1 MNNQVIVVDLDGTIL
16 NTDTLHECVFHL
28 LSNSPLELLKIPF
41 YLLKGKAYLKK
52 FLAEKTDLNLDLLPW
67 NKELIEILKDKKNEG
82 AHLVLCTGADMIIAN
97 NISSYLG
104 IFDEVFASDGKN
116 NLTGKYKADLL
127 IKKFGK
133 KNFDYAGNSNVDIA
147 VWKFCKSALVV
158 NTTKKLSSNV
168 DKITDISYEQIKNR
182 FTLKI
187 FLKAMRIH
195 QWPKN
200 LLLVVPMVAAQLT
213 HDLYNWLLVSVG
225 FISFSLLASSIY
237 LLNDLLD
244 LDNDRSHQRKKT
256 RPFASGDI
264 SLAYGALLIPIL
276 MFISFYL
283 AFMMLNETFI
293 FWLTIYLILTIAYSF
308 ALKPIILID
317 VITLSLLYTLRVIS
331 GGAVISLETSP
342 WLLAFSIF
350 LFVSLAFIKRYS
362 ELDNIK
368 SNNDLKIMGRGYYSS
383 DAPIIQ
389 SLGISSA
396 FCAIL
401 VFALYINSPEI
412 IVLYDFIQIIWLCI
426 PVLIFWL
433 SWMWISANRGQMHD
447 DPIMFAFKD
456 KYSVLSGIAFILIII
471 LGG

>member
-28 LSNSPLELLKIPF
+28 LSNAPLELLKIPF
-41 YLLKGKAYLKK
+41 HLLKGKAYLKK
-52 FLAEKTDLNLDLLPW
+52 RLAEKTDLNLDLLPW
-67 NKELIEILKDKKNEG
+67 NKELIKILTDKKNEG
-82 AHLVLCTGADMIIAN
+82 AHLVLCSGADMRIAN
-97 NISSYLG
+97 SISLHLG

-116 NLTGKYKADLL
+116 NLIGKSKADLL

-133 KNFDYAGNSNVDIA
+133 KNFDYAGNSNVDIS
-147 VWKFCKSALVV
+147 VWKFCKSALVI
-158 NTTKKLSSNV
+158 NGTKKLSRSV
-168 DKITDISYEQIKNR
+168 ERITDISYEQIKNR
-182 FTLKI
+182 FNIKI
-187 FLKAMRIH
+187 FLKAIRIH
-195 QWPKN
+195 QWLKN
-200 LLLVVPMVAAQLT
+200 LLLFVPMVAAHLT
-213 HDLYNWLLVSVG
+213 HDLYNWFLVSIG
-225 FISFSLLASSIY
+225 FVSFSLLASSIY

-264 SLAYGALLIPIL
+264 SLAHGAALIPIL
-276 MFISFYL
+276 MSISFYL
-283 AFMMLNETFI
+283 AFSMLNETFI

-308 ALKPIILID
+308 VLKPIILID
-317 VITLSLLYTLRVIS
+317 VITLSLLYTIRVIA
-331 GGAVISLETSP
+331 GGAVISLGTSP

-362 ELDNIK
+362 ELDNNK
-368 SNNDLKIMGRGYYSS
+368 SDIGSKIMGRGYYSS
-383 DAPIIQ
+383 DIPIIQ

-396 FCAIL
+396 FCAVL

-433 SWMWISANRGQMHD
+433 SWMWICTNRGQMHD